1 MFGFILTG
9 VQTLIVTS
17 CNRARGW
24 FWLVGLRVDLKILC
38 LERIENHI
46 KLSTSSI
53 TDFTFLAQ
61 LWCITSSGDWTL
73 IIIVT
78 DQIILHRY

>member
-24 FWLVGLRVDLKILC
+24 FRLVGLRVDLKILC

-53 TDFTFLAQ
+53 TDFTFPDS
-61 LWCITSSGDWTL
+61 IM
-73 IIIVT
+73 VHY
-78 DQIILHRY
+78 ILQRLDIDN